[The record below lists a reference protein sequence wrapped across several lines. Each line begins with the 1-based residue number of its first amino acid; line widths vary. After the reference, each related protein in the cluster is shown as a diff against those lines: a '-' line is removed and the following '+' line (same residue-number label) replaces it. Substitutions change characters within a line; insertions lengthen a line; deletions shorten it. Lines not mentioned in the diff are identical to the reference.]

1 MEYDVTEGIAFVLP
15 RSRKYFGRSVHPHA
29 REHWKTLVA
38 EMSGI
43 KSSDDSLTQNTLEL
57 KIKELERLQKELLDM
72 IDTLDTFL
80 DGSQE

>member
-15 RSRKYFGRSVHPHA
+15 RSRKYFGRSVNPHS
-29 REHWKTLVA
+29 REHWKTLVE
-38 EMSGI
+38 EMAGI
-43 KSSDDSLTQNTLEL
+43 ESAGDTATQNTLEL